1 MAIFNNSN
9 NDTRVISSNNN
20 NNTTT
25 IITEGSFL
33 KGEMTLSCD
42 LYVDGTFDGII
53 DSQKSITVGKNG
65 HIQGSIKAKHIVIQ
79 GLVSGIID
87 SDRIEIKSSGRV
99 EGSIIS
105 SELVIE
111 SKGIFE
117 GDSKIKKKD
126 EDMMLDIFAL
136 DKAKEV

>member
-1 MAIFNNSN
+1 MAIFNNSS
-9 NDTRVISSNNN
+9 NDNQSVAAKNS
-20 NNTTT
+20 TTT
-25 IITEGSFL
+25 IITEGSFI

-65 HIQGSIKAKHIVIQ
+65 HIQGTIKTKHLIVQ
-79 GLVSGIID
+79 GLVSGNID

-105 SELVIE
+105 SELIIE
-111 SKGIFE
+111 AKGIFE
-117 GDSKIKKKD
+117 GESKIKSKEKS
-126 EDMMLDIFAL
+126 EVSSIFTD
-136 DKAKEV
+136 DKVK